1 MKTKLI
7 VEPHIHG
14 AFGIDFNKAS
24 VEDVLFV
31 AKKMLSYGIGGV
43 FPTLVTDSVENIKRQ
58 IGIIKQASEL
68 QKEDS
73 AKILGIH
80 LEGIFLNANKKGI
93 HNSEYF
99 LPLTV
104 ENYKKVEDDFI
115 KTMTIAPELDD
126 GLLEYLSD
134 KDIKIQAGHC
144 EGGNLSYCSGVT
156 HLFNAMKGI
165 AHRGSST
172 ALSALIDD
180 NIYTEIIGD
189 GVHLSDD
196 ILKLVFKS
204 KPIDKIILDDC
215 MKDLVENKT
224 IQAIKGNSV
233 DDLKDFMK
241 KQLRESNSI
250 ISKQIK
256 TYNELGFNLKAPYSL
271 IGKHM
276 GKVGIDG
283 YRSILVNPA
292 IYKINSTA
300 HLENESKYI
309 CCYDIICLCALL
321 NLTELNTSSLYISSI
336 TKNTLL
342 TEANEKIAELTNE
355 RTHGYMCLHE
365 DKLFMFEENNEDIR
379 KSLSY
384 YSNIIDIVSRIPLI
398 TPKNV
403 FKEEKKLKDAL
414 KDFYSDFEIE
424 SITCAKEN
432 NLIILSD
439 DISIIKIGYYYKL
452 TSVGI
457 LELMLRNYKSDD
469 IIKACEK
476 LKGFG
481 FYNFM
486 ISLIKFVP
494 FLQKIKELL
503 FE

>member
-14 AFGIDFNKAS
+14 VFGIDFNKAS

-115 KTMTIAPELDD
+115 KTITIAPELDE

-204 KPIDKIILDDC
+204 KPIDKIILISDALPITYSDLRQTTFADEIIYYDGVKAAS
-215 MKDLVENKT
+215 KDGTIAASTTLVPAIVNISGKKGFFNEQFIEN
-224 IQAIKGNSV
+224 V
-233 DDLKDFMK
+233 
-241 KQLRESNSI
+241 
-250 ISKQIK
+250 
-256 TYNELGFNLKAPYSL
+256 YNYHKIF
-271 IGKHM
+271 
-276 GKVGIDG
+276 IDG
-283 YRSILVNPA
+283 E
-292 IYKINSTA
+292 
-300 HLENESKYI
+300 LEWDNDY
-309 CCYDIICLCALL
+309 
-321 NLTELNTSSLYISSI
+321 
-336 TKNTLL
+336 
-342 TEANEKIAELTNE
+342 
-355 RTHGYMCLHE
+355 
-365 DKLFMFEENNEDIR
+365 
-379 KSLSY
+379 
-384 YSNIIDIVSRIPLI
+384 NIV
-398 TPKNV
+398 
-403 FKEEKKLKDAL
+403 
-414 KDFYSDFEIE
+414 
-424 SITCAKEN
+424 
-432 NLIILSD
+432 
-439 DISIIKIGYYYKL
+439 SIIKDGKQF
-452 TSVGI
+452 
-457 LELMLRNYKSDD
+457 K
-469 IIKACEK
+469 
-476 LKGFG
+476 
-481 FYNFM
+481 
-486 ISLIKFVP
+486 
-494 FLQKIKELL
+494 
-503 FE
+503 

>member
-31 AKKMLSYGIGGV
+31 ARKMLSYGIGGV

-115 KTMTIAPELDD
+115 KTITIAPELDE

-180 NIYTEIIGD
+180 NIYTKIIGD

-204 KPIDKIILDDC
+204 KPIDKIILISDALPITYSDLRQTTFADEIIYYDGVKAAS
-215 MKDLVENKT
+215 KDGTIAGSTTLVLAIVKILGKKGFFNEQFIEN
-224 IQAIKGNSV
+224 V
-233 DDLKDFMK
+233 
-241 KQLRESNSI
+241 
-250 ISKQIK
+250 
-256 TYNELGFNLKAPYSL
+256 YNYHKIF
-271 IGKHM
+271 
-276 GKVGIDG
+276 IDG
-283 YRSILVNPA
+283 E
-292 IYKINSTA
+292 
-300 HLENESKYI
+300 LEWDNDY
-309 CCYDIICLCALL
+309 
-321 NLTELNTSSLYISSI
+321 
-336 TKNTLL
+336 
-342 TEANEKIAELTNE
+342 
-355 RTHGYMCLHE
+355 
-365 DKLFMFEENNEDIR
+365 
-379 KSLSY
+379 
-384 YSNIIDIVSRIPLI
+384 NIV
-398 TPKNV
+398 
-403 FKEEKKLKDAL
+403 
-414 KDFYSDFEIE
+414 
-424 SITCAKEN
+424 
-432 NLIILSD
+432 
-439 DISIIKIGYYYKL
+439 SIIKDGKQF
-452 TSVGI
+452 
-457 LELMLRNYKSDD
+457 K
-469 IIKACEK
+469 
-476 LKGFG
+476 
-481 FYNFM
+481 
-486 ISLIKFVP
+486 
-494 FLQKIKELL
+494 
-503 FE
+503 